1 MKRKNKSKP
10 KSKLQTK
17 RKYSF
22 DDYIEFASQMNEF
35 MGHPR
40 KPFEPI
46 KGKHF
51 KL

>member
-1 MKRKNKSKP
+1 MKRKNKTKL
-10 KSKLQTK
+10 KLQPK
-17 RKYSF
+17 RKHSF
-22 DDYIEFASQMNEF
+22 DNYIEFASQMNEF
-35 MGHPR
+35 MSHPR